1 MIRIGD
7 KLVDYNKDF
16 RLFLVSRNTSPD
28 ICPSAAA
35 ALTNV
40 NFSVTQAGLSGQV
53 EFVWHIFTLLLIKLP
68 SY

>member
-35 ALTNV
+35 ALTHV

-53 EFVWHIFTLLLIKLP
+53 KF
-68 SY
+68 S